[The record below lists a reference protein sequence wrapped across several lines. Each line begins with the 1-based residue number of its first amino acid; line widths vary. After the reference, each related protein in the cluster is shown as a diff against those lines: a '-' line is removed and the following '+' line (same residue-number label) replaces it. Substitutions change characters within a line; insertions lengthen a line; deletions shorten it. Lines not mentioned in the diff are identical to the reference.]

1 MVLLTQGSECKRPI
15 TLMSKDINY
24 PLFTAN
30 LSCHWG
36 LGAWRL
42 AEHGLQ
48 GRTATLSFMRNHKCF
63 DWEIILCATES
74 GGLIPLRPGCCP
86 TACSCVCMR
95 SCVCIVTAYTLFVW
109 WLHADETAFMDEFL
123 VFMIHLRMFCG
134 AGKMVQPVKCP
145 LPKHRNLSSDHEKP
159 STDLAWWFKPVP
171 GEWREAQRQEN
182 PWSSFISL
190 PSPTDEISK
199 GPCLKI

>member
-15 TLMSKDINY
+15 ALMSKDINY

-48 GRTATLSFMRNHKCF
+48 GRTVTLSFMRNHKCF
-63 DWEIILCATES
+63 DWEIILCASES

-86 TACSCVCMR
+86 TACSCVCTR
-95 SCVCIVTAYTLFVW
+95 SCVCIVTAHTLFVW
-109 WLHADETAFMDEFL
+109 WLHGDETAFLDEFL
-123 VFMIHLRMFCG
+123 VFMIYLCVRRRKQEIRRLNKF
-134 AGKMVQPVKCP
+134 
-145 LPKHRNLSSDHEKP
+145 SEKQLKRP
-159 STDLAWWFKPVP
+159 RIYDTS
-171 GEWREAQRQEN
+171 EWRER
-182 PWSSFISL
+182 
-190 PSPTDEISK
+190 
-199 GPCLKI
+199 